1 MVLVTVHKEQCTR
14 LCVLIFQRFM
24 FIVSSLFFCSHF
36 YWPAHGAGTG
46 AGTDYTTFTRSVIG
60 KAGATINTIKEA
72 SGARVKVSSNQEF
85 FPGTNERII
94 LVRSSLE
101 LPQYAHQL

>member
-1 MVLVTVHKEQCTR
+1 
-14 LCVLIFQRFM
+14 M
-24 FIVSSLFFCSHF
+24 FIVPFFFLASHCTGQPMVLALTLRIRDYCSSLVLVR
-36 YWPAHGAGTG
+36 
-46 AGTDYTTFTRSVIG
+46 YTTFTRSVIG

-94 LVRSSLE
+94 LVSSV
-101 LPQYAHQL
+101 AWS

>member
-1 MVLVTVHKEQCTR
+1 VR
-14 LCVLIFQRFM
+14 
-24 FIVSSLFFCSHF
+24 
-36 YWPAHGAGTG
+36 
-46 AGTDYTTFTRSVIG
+46 YTTFTRSVIG

-94 LVRSSLE
+94 LVSSLELE
-101 LPQYAHQL
+101 LPQYPHQSGKCLFCTEYSASSLNDMLCWHTAAAVLSAVLDILC